1 MPTALPHPSTW
12 ARIRVHRDT
21 PVDLT
26 LTNFTGLRA
35 LHILGFEEDMA
46 ALREAVS
53 SKLVEGGHDPLAV
66 GERISV
72 ASLAPDEMLVA
83 VARRLGGATEE
94 LTPSDY
100 ADAASGAADLHT
112 MSQVMVRAASMHV
125 TGTGRCWLESP

>member
-1 MPTALPHPSTW
+1 MPNALPHPSTW

-26 LTNFTGLRA
+26 LTDFTGLRA
-35 LHILGFEEDMA
+35 LHILGFEEDTTK
-46 ALREAVS
+46 LRESVS
-53 SKLVEGGHDPLAV
+53 SALVADGHEPMAV

-72 ASLAPDEMLVA
+72 TSLAPDEMLVA
-83 VARRLGGATEE
+83 VARRLGGATDD
-94 LTPSDY
+94 LTPADY
-100 ADAASGAADLHT
+100 ADAASGAADLHL